1 MKKWSLAQ
9 SGLDD
14 PIGFDREKL
23 CLLSLIQ
30 SFPDDPILH
39 YYMLYFILIKTQK
52 KHINYLYAFRKEQYI
67 KNHFH
72 YHCHNHH
79 HQ

>member
-1 MKKWSLAQ
+1 MSLAQ

-14 PIGFDREKL
+14 PIGFWSRKL
-23 CLLSLIQ
+23 CLLSLVQ

-52 KHINYLYAFRKEQYI
+52 IPHINHLYAFRKEQDI